1 MPNDSELIRRPD
13 FLQMGPFFKKPH
25 FLRLH
30 VRLLLENQRM
40 NITDTIAAIATPPG
54 EGGVGIV
61 RISGSGVWRIA
72 DEIFQGPE
80 KPSAAK
86 GGTFFFGK
94 IVAADGTV
102 IDEGLCLIFRSPRS
116 YTGEDTIEIQGHG
129 GSIVLKKILRRC
141 LEAGARMAEPGEFT
155 KRAFLKGKMDLVQ
168 AEAVADLIHAQSD
181 RAANAALE
189 QLEGG
194 LSKKFNRL
202 YDGLVETAAD
212 IETTLDF
219 IEDELPDD
227 VFPNLGKKL
236 DESFQT
242 LEELLATWD
251 EGRLLREG
259 ARVVIMGRPN
269 AGKSTLF
276 NALLGQ
282 DRAIVTDIP
291 GTTRDIIEESLVL
304 DGVPLRVLD
313 TAGLRETDCLIEQEG
328 IRRARAHSAS
338 ADIAVYL
345 IDCSQ
350 PFSHDDGEHLAKL
363 NSKRTVVVLNKVDI
377 RHSGFK
383 FEISDFQ
390 PVETSLVDA
399 GGVDAVKA
407 SIAVKLEAGVN
418 LTAPVHAVIS
428 ERHRNLLETARAE
441 LILARERIANGG
453 EEAAAPA
460 ADHLRTA
467 LEALGEVTGRVY
479 HNELLNN
486 IFSRFCIGK

>member
-1 MPNDSELIRRPD
+1 
-13 FLQMGPFFKKPH
+13 
-25 FLRLH
+25 
-30 VRLLLENQRM
+30 
-40 NITDTIAAIATPPG
+40 
-54 EGGVGIV
+54 
-61 RISGSGVWRIA
+61 
-72 DEIFQGPE
+72 
-80 KPSAAK
+80 
-86 GGTFFFGK
+86 
-94 IVAADGTV
+94 
-102 IDEGLCLIFRSPRS
+102 
-116 YTGEDTIEIQGHG
+116 
-129 GSIVLKKILRRC
+129 
-141 LEAGARMAEPGEFT
+141 
-155 KRAFLKGKMDLVQ
+155 MDLVQ